1 MTASDPFG
9 PGLDPGSVPPGIPP
23 EGIATDIYPPPPPY
37 HDKKQKIKEKKK
49 MKIHVETLSE
59 ARLTAKLF
67 DMTYRK
73 VEGGYLVMDYAEA
86 KIWDNQK

>member
-1 MTASDPFG
+1 
-9 PGLDPGSVPPGIPP
+9 
-23 EGIATDIYPPPPPY
+23 
-37 HDKKQKIKEKKK
+37 

-67 DMTYRK
+67 NMTYRK